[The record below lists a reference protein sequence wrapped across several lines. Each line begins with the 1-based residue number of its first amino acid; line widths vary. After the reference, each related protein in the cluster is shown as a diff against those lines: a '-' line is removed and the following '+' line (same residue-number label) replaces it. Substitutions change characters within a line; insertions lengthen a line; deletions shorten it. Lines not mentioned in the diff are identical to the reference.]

1 MVEIFDLKIE
11 GNSIFLNG
19 EELSQEEAKR
29 YFKMGLKDEGLKEQM
44 QKMGVALW
52 VTTQDTK

>member
-1 MVEIFDLKIE
+1 MSEMREIFDLKIE

-29 YFKMGLKDEGLKEQM
+29 YFKMGLKYEGLKEQM
-44 QKMGVALW
+44 QKMGVAL
-52 VTTQDTK
+52 